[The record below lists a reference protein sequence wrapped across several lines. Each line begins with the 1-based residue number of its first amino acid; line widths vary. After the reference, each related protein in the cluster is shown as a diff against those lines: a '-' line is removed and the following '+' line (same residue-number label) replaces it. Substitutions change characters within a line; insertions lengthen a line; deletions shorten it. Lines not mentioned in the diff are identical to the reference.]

1 MLNCS
6 IVCCEVALKIY
17 TTDAYA
23 VEYATTQF
31 CLGQT
36 HAMHATN
43 KQSVLPV
50 VKSEA
55 AHPVHLARVVSG
67 DDAYKQ
73 NCTRCHAEVSK
84 VKDRMTNTIVR
95 HMRVRANLT
104 QDEAR
109 TVLEY
114 FRQNDSA
121 K

>member
-1 MLNCS
+1 MKSLIS
-6 IVCCEVALKIY
+6 LTLFFILASTLAGFVA
-17 TTDAYA
+17 A
-23 VEYATTQF
+23 
-31 CLGQT
+31 QT
-36 HAMHATN
+36 PGNAGSDATN

-104 QDEAR
+104 QDEAKAI
-109 TVLEY
+109 LEY
-114 FRQNDSA
+114 LTQ
-121 K
+121 